1 MKSGQIEDP
10 LLLAIDQ
17 GTTST
22 RAVAFNLNGAA
33 VASAQL
39 PFQQIYP
46 RDGWVEH
53 DAMEILRTTLSS
65 VRKVFSEI
73 GHPNRVLAIGIA
85 NQRETTVLWDRKT
98 GEPLGNAI
106 VWQDRRGA
114 DVCKALDESGY
125 SAIIQER
132 TGLVPDSYFSATKLQ
147 WLLNTSKDVYARA
160 SRGELAFGTI
170 DTFLLWH
177 LTGGTVHATDAT
189 NASRTMLFNIHTQT
203 WDQDLLD
210 QFDIPAAVLPEVRD
224 TAGFYG
230 ETSADLFGNQIPIT
244 ALVGD
249 QQSALAGQVC
259 LWPGMAKATFGTGAF
274 VLLNTGATAPVSHN
288 RLITTVGC
296 RLQDTLSYALEGSVF
311 NAGTVVHWLRDSA
324 GFIADSGESETM
336 AKTSKA
342 FSLVTF
348 VPAFTGL
355 GAPHW
360 DPAAR
365 GAILGVTRDT
375 TRAEIVGAGLQSVCF
390 QTLDLINA
398 MIADTHKNLDILRVD
413 GGMAANDWML
423 QTLADTI
430 RIPVER
436 PSYLET
442 TAQGAAFLAGLG
454 AQLFDGPEDL
464 NQMRSV
470 GRVFEPKA
478 SLDWRDT
485 ALQRWN
491 AAVESVQLYANSS
504 GET

>member
-1 MKSGQIEDP
+1 MNSGQIEDP

-22 RAVAFNLNGAA
+22 RAVAFNLKGAA
-33 VASAQL
+33 VSSAQL

-53 DAMEILRTTLSS
+53 DATEILRTTLASIKQ
-65 VRKVFSEI
+65 VLSEI
-73 GHPNRVLAIGIA
+73 GRANRVLAIGIT

-98 GEPLGNAI
+98 GEPVGNAI

-114 DVCKALDESGY
+114 AVCKELDESGY
-125 SAIIQER
+125 STVIQER
-132 TGLVPDSYFSATKLQ
+132 TGLIPDSYFSATKLQ
-147 WLLNTSKDVYARA
+147 WLLSSSKDTHAKA
-160 SRGELAFGTI
+160 KRGELAFGTI
-170 DTFLLWH
+170 DSFLLWH

-210 QFDIPAAVLPEVRD
+210 RFDIPAAVLPEVRD
-224 TAGFYG
+224 TADTFG
-230 ETSADLFGNQIPIT
+230 ETSADLFGIRIPIT

-259 LWPGMAKATFGTGAF
+259 FWPGMAKATFGTGAF
-274 VLLNTGATAPVSHN
+274 VLMHTGETAPASRN
-288 RLITTVGC
+288 RLLTTVGC
-296 RLQDTLSYALEGSVF
+296 RLQGAPSYALEGSVF
-311 NAGTVVHWLRDSA
+311 NAGTVVQWLRDKA
-324 GFIADSGESETM
+324 GFFADSDESENM
-336 AKTSKA
+336 AKNSKPS
-342 FSLVTF
+342 SLVTF

-365 GAILGVTRDT
+365 GAIFGLTRDT
-375 TRAEIVGAGLQSVCF
+375 TRAEIVRAALQSVCF
-390 QTLDLINA
+390 QTHDLITA
-398 MIADTHKNLDILRVD
+398 MVADTDKPLDILRVD
-413 GGMAANDWML
+413 GGMATNDWML

-436 PSYLET
+436 PAYLET

-454 AQLFDGPEDL
+454 NKLFDSPEDL

-470 GRVFEPKA
+470 DRIFEPKA
-478 SLDWRDT
+478 SLDWRDV
-485 ALQRWN
+485 ALRRWN
-491 AAVESVQLYANSS
+491 AAVESVQLYADSS
-504 GET
+504 GKT